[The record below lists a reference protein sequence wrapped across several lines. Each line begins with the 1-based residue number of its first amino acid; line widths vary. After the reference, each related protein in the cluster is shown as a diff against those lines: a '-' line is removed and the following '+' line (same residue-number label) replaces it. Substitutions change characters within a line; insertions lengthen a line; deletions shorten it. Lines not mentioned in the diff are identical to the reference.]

1 MTRRDTLG
9 SALLVLGVVALLGPA
24 LFPVQP
30 VLYHDTGYGSPEN
43 ESQLREQ
50 GYRIV
55 AYENLS
61 ERGRHLY
68 VETLRSG
75 GEHTVPVGEGA
86 PAFSYPDSERLG
98 EIEDYAERRRLTTVV
113 IERPPEADLPPAD
126 EPLGAA
132 EHSLRRERREANE
145 EGERV
150 ETPGEAAVE
159 ERQRA
164 IARYDLVTTR
174 TDEPPLTA
182 TPQLLRI
189 APALLGILAIGTGG
203 YLRSSP

>member
-1 MTRRDTLG
+1 MNRRDTLG
-9 SALLVLGVVALLGPA
+9 NALLVLGVVALIGPA

-30 VLYHDTGYGSPEN
+30 VLYHDTGDGSPAN

-61 ERGRHLY
+61 ERGQRLY
-68 VETLRSG
+68 VETLRAG
-75 GEHTVPVGEGA
+75 GEYTVPVGEGA
-86 PAFSYPDSERLG
+86 PEFSYPDSERLG
-98 EIEDYAERRRLTTVV
+98 EMEDYDERRRLTTVV
-113 IERPPEADLPPAD
+113 IERPPEAGLPPAD
-126 EPLGAA
+126 EPLRAA
-132 EHSLRRERREANE
+132 EYSLRRERRERNE

-150 ETPGEAAVE
+150 ETPSEAAVE

-174 TDEPPLTA
+174 TDKPPLTA

-189 APALLGILAIGTGG
+189 VPALLGIFAIGTGG

>member
-1 MTRRDTLG
+1 MSRRNTLG
-9 SALLVLGVVALLGPA
+9 SALLALGVVALIGPA

-55 AYENLS
+55 AYEKLS
-61 ERGRHLY
+61 ERGQQLY
-68 VETLRSG
+68 VETLRAG

-98 EIEDYAERRRLTTVV
+98 ETEDYTERRRLTTVV
-113 IERPPEADLPPAD
+113 IERPPESDLPPAD
-126 EPLGAA
+126 EPLRAA
-132 EHSLRRERREANE
+132 EHSLRQERNE
-145 EGERV
+145 ENQERQPV
-150 ETPGEAAVE
+150 ATPSEAAVE

-174 TDEPPLTA
+174 TDKPPLTA

-189 APALLGILAIGTGG
+189 VPALLGILAIGTGG